1 VTTTVH
7 PPKPAVASRNRWL
20 ALTVLLVDASM
31 ALLDTAIVNVAIP
44 TMRTSIGASNA
55 TLSSSSSSS
64 RPDLSHS

>member
-1 VTTTVH
+1 VTSTVH

-20 ALTVLLVDASM
+20 ALTVLLAFM
-31 ALLDTAIVNVAIP
+31 ALLDTTIVNVAIP